1 MKATDI
7 FSWLT
12 GSEMNDRIRLFDWSQ
27 TPLGPI
33 EQWPASL
40 VSILGVCLTAQTPMA
55 IYWGPDGRLLY
66 NDAWR
71 PVVGGKHPW
80 ALSRPAREVWPELW
94 PTIQRYF
101 ESVHATGE
109 ANWRSDEL
117 LPMQRFGYTEE
128 CYFDYSLNPIR
139 GQTGAVEGILN
150 IVQETTYRVLNDR
163 RISLLREVASQS
175 GSAQNEEDACARI
188 LQALATDP
196 ADVPFA
202 LLYHIDRD
210 HRQARLAG
218 TIGLEKH
225 SAARPEIVDL
235 PEDQAAEQW
244 PLAAAIRQ
252 GAPLLMDDLADRF
265 GLLPGGAWPEPA
277 RQVLLLPI
285 NTAVQEGGVVLVAG
299 ISPRRPLDDNYHHF
313 FRMLSSHVA
322 VAINNARAYQSEQRR
337 AEALAE
343 LDRAKTTFFSNI
355 SHELRT
361 PLTLMLGP
369 LEEELRER
377 PHSPS
382 LEIAHRNSL
391 RLLKLVNTL
400 LDFSRIEAGRA
411 EACYQPTDLA
421 TYSADLA
428 SSFRSAIEKAGV
440 SFVVDCPSLP
450 ETVYVDRSMWE
461 KIVLNLLSNAFKHTF
476 QGEIRVSMRH
486 DAAGV
491 ALTVSDTGVGIPQE
505 ALPRLFERFYRVHN
519 RRSRTHE
526 GSGIGLA
533 LVQEVV
539 HLHGGTVEVASRLD
553 AGSTFTVRIPWGKAH
568 LPPERIGAGEEQ
580 AARSASSD
588 AYFQEALHWL
598 PDQTQHNP
606 SPPDLSARNAPAT
619 RARILVADDNADM
632 RQYIERLLSSRHD
645 VVALGDGQAALE
657 EIRRHPPDLIVSDI
671 MMPQLD
677 GIGLLNAVR
686 ADPALRTLP
695 VILLSARAG
704 EESRIEG
711 LREGADDYLVKPFS
725 AQELMARVA
734 THLELSRIRRQAQAD
749 ILRSKLFVERIAD
762 STPDLLFV
770 FDLLQRRALYF
781 NHSVKSLLGYDLE
794 HQPAVHEDPI
804 ARLVHPEDVPG
815 VEQWLA
821 LFQSTADGEVLE
833 HEHRLRH
840 ADGTYRWFAVRAA
853 VFDRTPERRA
863 KEIIGSA
870 KDTTDQMRAEQQIAA
885 GEARFRALVN
895 QATAAVSQT
904 DLTGRF
910 LFVNRRFCD
919 ILGYEESE
927 LLGLRMQQI
936 TEPEDLPRNL
946 ILFDRLVQGGPDFV
960 IEKRY
965 RRKDGTPIWMRVS
978 VGGVREGAD
987 LRHIV
992 AVGLDITDRKR
1003 QETRLLALTR
1013 RQQLLYELADA
1024 VNRAE
1029 PVSSQYET
1037 ALDAMI
1043 GAVAA
1048 DRASVL
1054 LFDQDGVMRFK
1065 AWRGL
1070 SDEYRKAV
1078 EGHSPWSADQ
1088 RNPPPLFIPDLA
1100 ASDLEPSLQATIRK
1114 EGVQALAFIPLT
1126 YGGQLL
1132 GKFMLYF
1139 NQPHRMSEEE
1149 VGWTQALARTL
1160 AFGIERAKAD
1170 RLLRSSEER
1179 LRLAMTAGRMG
1190 AWDLNL
1196 VTGET
1201 TWDAR
1206 QADLFGRPPDQ
1217 PIRHATEFYR
1227 LLHPDDVAR
1236 VQEAAGL
1243 AQQTGEFSAEFRILA
1258 PDGSLRWL
1266 YGHGATI
1273 TDEQGQAVRMV
1284 GVNYD
1289 ITERKRVEADL
1300 QRSAAELER
1309 RVVERTVELSES
1321 REQLRALA
1329 TELNLAGQRER
1340 QRLAT
1345 ELHDYLAQLL
1355 ALSRIRLTQ
1364 AMQHPLPPPVANT
1377 LHELQDVTNQALTY
1391 TRTLVAQLSPPVLKE
1406 FGLAVALGWLA
1417 EQMLQRDLRVTLH
1430 LGPERLPLP
1439 EDQAMLLFQSVRE
1452 LLMNVVKHASVH
1464 EAVVTVHVEEGC
1476 LNITVADKGTG
1487 FAQSDHASLRKD
1499 GRVPGFGL
1507 FSIRER
1513 MLAIGGRFDLHS
1525 VPGRGTEATLVV
1537 PLASRP
1543 EEDRVSS
1550 AAHGDSIEQAMSSLE
1565 RAASDQT
1572 GGNGHAP
1579 DDTRQIRVLIT
1590 DDHAMVRQGLC
1601 GLLAGYS
1608 DIQVV
1613 AEAANGSEA
1622 LAQARQWRPDV
1633 VLMDVNMPVMDG
1645 IQATRLIKE
1654 ILPATIVIG
1663 LSVQTIA
1670 HVGHEMKEA
1679 GAAAF
1684 LNKEAAVE
1692 DLYQTIQTARK
1703 EMFSRL

>member
-12 GSEMNDRIRLFDWSQ
+12 GSEMGERIREFDWSQ
-27 TPLGPI
+27 TALGPL
-33 EQWPASL
+33 EQWPTTLLST
-40 VSILGVCLTAQTPMA
+40 LGICLTARFPLAT
-55 IYWGPDGRLLY
+55 YWGPQGRLLY

-71 PVVGGKHPW
+71 PILGDKHPW
-80 ALSRPAREVWPELW
+80 ALGRPAEEVWPEIWDRLQ
-94 PTIQRYF
+94 PLFHTVLNEGQ
-101 ESVHATGE
+101 AT
-109 ANWRSDEL
+109 WRSDEL

-128 CYFDYSLNPIR
+128 CYFDYSFNPIR
-139 GQTGAVEGILN
+139 GESGQVEGILN

-163 RISLLREVASQS
+163 RATLLRELAALS
-175 GSAQNEEDACARI
+175 GSAQNEEEACARI

-202 LLYHIDRD
+202 LLYQIDRD
-210 HRQARLAG
+210 QRQARLAG
-218 TIGLEKH
+218 CIGLDEP
-225 SAARPEIVDL
+225 SCARRDVVDL
-235 PEDQAAEQW
+235 SEDEAAEGW
-244 PLAAAIRQ
+244 PLVAAVRR
-252 GAPLLMDDLADRF
+252 GGPSVLDDLADRF

-277 RQVLLLPI
+277 RQGLLLPI
-285 NTAVQEGGVVLVAG
+285 DTTVKEGGVILVAG
-299 ISPRRPLDDNYHHF
+299 ISPRRPLDDHYHHF
-313 FRMLSSHVA
+313 FRMLGSHMA

-369 LEEELRER
+369 LEEELRQR
-377 PHSPS
+377 PDSPS
-382 LEIAHRNSL
+382 LEVAHRNSL

-421 TYSADLA
+421 AYSADLA
-428 SSFRSAIEKAGV
+428 SSFRSAIETAGV
-440 SFVVDCPSLP
+440 KFVVDCPSLP
-450 ETVYVDRSMWE
+450 DAVYVDRSMWE

-476 QGEIRVSMRH
+476 QGQIRLSMRH

-491 ALTVSDTGVGIPQE
+491 ALMVSDTGVGIPEE
-505 ALPRLFERFYRVHN
+505 ALPLLFERFYRVDN

-539 HLHGGTVEVASRLD
+539 HLHGGTVEVTSRLD
-553 AGSTFTVRIPWGKAH
+553 EGSTFTVRLPWGKGH
-568 LPPERIGAGEEQ
+568 LPADRIDEVEEQ
-580 AARSASSD
+580 ATRSTSTA
-588 AYFQEALHWL
+588 AYVQEALHWL
-598 PDQTQHNP
+598 PDHARLKP
-606 SPPDLSARNAPAT
+606 AASGLSAASPPSAR
-619 RARILVADDNADM
+619 ARVLIADDNADM
-632 RQYIERLLSSRHD
+632 RRYIERLLSSRYD
-645 VVALGDGQAALE
+645 VMAACDGQAALE
-657 EIRRHPPDLIVSDI
+657 EIRRHPPDLVLSDI

-686 ADPALRTLP
+686 ADPALRSLP

-725 AQELMARVA
+725 AQELTARVA

-749 ILRSKLFVERIAD
+749 ITRSKLFLERIAD

-770 FDLLQRRALYF
+770 FDLLERRALYL
-781 NHSVKSLLGYDLE
+781 NHGVKSLLGYDRE
-794 HQPAVHEDPI
+794 HLPAMQDNPV
-804 ARLVHPEDVPG
+804 ARLVHPEDVPR

-821 LFQSTADGEVLE
+821 RFQSAADGEVLE
-833 HEHRLRH
+833 HRHRLRH
-840 ADGTYRWFAVRAA
+840 ADGTYRWFAVRAS

-863 KEIIGSA
+863 KEIIGIA
-870 KDTTDQMRAEQQIAA
+870 GDTTDQMRAEQQIAA
-885 GEARFRALVN
+885 SEARFRALVS

-904 DLTGRF
+904 DLSGRF

-946 ILFDRLVQGGPDFV
+946 TLFNRLVQGGPDFV

-965 RRKDGTPIWMRVS
+965 RRKDGTPIWMSVS
-978 VGGVREGAD
+978 VGGVREGAE

-1029 PVSSQYET
+1029 PLTSLYET

-1043 GAVAA
+1043 EAVSA

-1054 LFDQDGVMRFK
+1054 LFDQDGIMQFK

-1088 RNPPPLFIPDLA
+1088 RNPPPLFVPDLA
-1100 ASDLEPSLQATIRK
+1100 ASDLEPSLQATIHK

-1126 YGGQLL
+1126 YGGRLL

-1139 NQPHRMSEEE
+1139 DRPHRMSEEE

-1160 AFGIERAKAD
+1160 ALGIERAKAD

-1196 VTGET
+1196 LTGDA

-1206 QADLFGRPPDQ
+1206 QSELFSRPPDH
-1217 PIRHATEFYR
+1217 PIRHLSEFYR

-1243 AQQTGEFSAEFRILA
+1243 AQQTGEFTAEFRILT
-1258 PDGSLRWL
+1258 PDGGLRWL

-1289 ITERKRVEADL
+1289 ITERKRVEEDL

-1309 RVVERTVELSES
+1309 RVIERTVELTES

-1364 AMQHPLPPPVANT
+1364 AMQQPLSPELAKT
-1377 LHELQDVTNQALTY
+1377 LHELQDVTTQALTY

-1406 FGLAVALGWLA
+1406 FGLPVALGWLA

-1430 LGPERLPLP
+1430 LGLERLPLP

-1452 LLMNVVKHASVH
+1452 LLMNVVKHACVN
-1464 EAVVTVHVEEGC
+1464 EAVVTVRVEEGC
-1476 LNITVADKGTG
+1476 LNITVADEGVG

-1513 MLAIGGRFDLHS
+1513 MLAIGGRFELHS
-1525 VPGRGTEATLVV
+1525 RPGRGTEATLRV

-1543 EEDRVSS
+1543 EQDRISS
-1550 AAHGDSIEQAMSSLE
+1550 TSQGAAIEPAMSSLA
-1565 RAASDQT
+1565 RSAGDQA
-1572 GGNGHAP
+1572 GVNGHAP
-1579 DDTRQIRVLIT
+1579 GTTKQIRVLIA

-1601 GLLAGYS
+1601 GLLAGYA

-1622 LAQARQWRPDV
+1622 IAQARQWRPDV

-1703 EMFSRL
+1703 ELFSRL